1 MSINSYKSVVSA
13 TEDPRQTEYR
23 LFALVTKSMMDAKE
37 RGGRGKKFIE
47 AVDWNRRMWLTL
59 QMDLASD
66 QNGLTDELRAQ
77 LISVAIW
84 VDKHSS
90 AALRGDVPI
99 DPLITVNRTI
109 MEGLAPRAA
118 APQDA
123 ASAPRPTLA
132 AGGTSA

>member
-1 MSINSYKSVVSA
+1 MSIDKYKSTLTV
-13 TEDPRQTEYR
+13 TEEPRQTEYR
-23 LFALVTKSMMDAKE
+23 LFALVTRALMDVHAKNE
-37 RGGRGKKFIE
+37 TGKRFIH

-66 QNGLTDELRAQ
+66 TNGLADELKAQ

-90 AALRGDVPI
+90 ATLRGDGGLE
-99 DPLITVNRTI
+99 PLISVNRTI
-109 MEGLAPRAA
+109 MEGLAGQPAQTA
-118 APQDA
+118 TAPQ
-123 ASAPRPTLA
+123 RPAFA